1 VNRIDIENSDIYFY
15 TIFKIRKK
23 SNFMKTKFSYK
34 ESTMTEN
41 NTTTTEETSTP
52 EKSSLRDSIINNIAM
67 FLFSFSIMALE
78 TIFMHQLLIITNY
91 ITATFVISIAMIGIA
106 AGGFLS
112 FYLSRI
118 RGYAVMMIASLF
130 FIVSIPLSYYNI
142 IRIGEYQYPY
152 FLVLPFFFG
161 AVIVSLLFSRGNSNK
176 IYFTNLV
183 ASACGVIFPIISV
196 SSIKSENSLI
206 VLMFIPAVFILTL
219 VVGYRNIFAKIM
231 AVAISLPLIFGVG
244 FVLKQNMKLP
254 TEFTKTDFEQNI
266 IPTIKSSFDKNFMLS
281 KFKLSGD
288 KYVIGTTLYEKLRA
302 KYILN
307 DIQYNLIIEPSKLGI
322 FQDLYNKFGLNEL
335 GLTSCIDI
343 NCNIKP
349 DKKNLINPEKSWVAF
364 MKNANWKLIYSGD
377 DLMGKIDLF
386 AIDDRNIFFCTNG
399 IVLDTVDKNNG
410 TVYDPRV
417 PPIDDPKIFIIGLS
431 YDGIVKSAKR
441 QPGSTVSG
449 VEFSPVIMNIMME
462 NNKEGYCSV
471 FGNYPYKGLEA
482 HHAEGRYF
490 LSSNN
495 ETYDMI
501 TLMNLHYEFPTIA
514 TLAPEYLHTV
524 EATKMMLNKLSD
536 KGMVVYEEIIGNKR
550 VRYSFYKFLNTIKQS
565 MKEIGIK
572 NPNDHIIIFSWDF
585 WGPQRT
591 FQTVMIKKAP
601 FTDKELAAFGR
612 YHNVIAPRYDS
623 AITLHPK
630 MNTGSMYEKY
640 FRAEPSITSLKDYPD
655 ALTKKEYEQDI
666 LAKLENT
673 DEKKFIE
680 SKYKFNPTYNKF
692 YLIKS
697 QMTAADNTKIEAIM
711 DKVSFPYELDLSPVT
726 DNNPYP
732 FNIYKNKKEVR
743 DFLDIIL
750 KIAGVMMIPVLLLAV
765 FKYGSQRF
773 TLLGHT
779 VFFGLLGFGFM
790 LVEIVLM
797 QKYQN
802 FIGSPIYSTIVIF
815 GGLLL
820 FSGLGSFFSR
830 NFSKR
835 TLVICISI
843 IPLLILF
850 QSFFIGDVFQMFAK
864 FSFNSKLFIASGLI
878 FPLAFLMGMPFPHA
892 MEQVKQDVS
901 PEYATLMFGVNGV
914 LATVA
919 VSLSIFLNVS
929 YGMNYTL
936 MIGFVTYVA
945 AILLFMVIKK

>member
-1 VNRIDIENSDIYFY
+1 
-15 TIFKIRKK
+15 
-23 SNFMKTKFSYK
+23 
-34 ESTMTEN
+34 MTEN
-41 NTTTTEETSTP
+41 
-52 EKSSLRDSIINNIAM
+52 KSLRDSIINNIAM

-112 FYLSRI
+112 FYLARI
-118 RGYAVMMIASLF
+118 RGYAVMMIAALLF
-130 FIVSIPLSYYNI
+130 IASIPLSYYNI
-142 IRIGEYQYPY
+142 IRIGEYGYPY

-161 AVIVSLLFSRGNSNK
+161 AVIVSLLFTRGNSNK
-176 IYFTNLV
+176 IYFTNLA
-183 ASACGVIFPIISV
+183 ASAAGVIFPIISV
-196 SSIKSENSLI
+196 STIKSENSLI

-219 VVGYRNIFAKIM
+219 VIGYRNIFLKIL
-231 AVAISLPLIFGVG
+231 AAAISIPLIFGVG
-244 FVLKQNMKLP
+244 FILKENLKLP
-254 TEFTKTDFEQNI
+254 SEFTKTEFEQKI
-266 IPTIKSSFDKNFMLS
+266 LPTIKSKFDKDFMIS
-281 KFKLSGD
+281 KFTLTGD
-288 KYVIGTTLYEKLRA
+288 KYVVSDAYYDKMRA

-307 DIQYNLIIEPSKLGI
+307 DIGYTHIIDAEKCSLLKNTG
-322 FQDLYNKFGLNEL
+322 FAKY
-335 GLTSCIDI
+335 GLTNAIDI
-343 NCNIKP
+343 NYNIKP
-349 DKKNLINPEKSWVAF
+349 DEKNKIDGRKTWASH
-364 MKNANWKLIYSGD
+364 MKYANWKLIFSGD

-386 AIDDRNIFFCTNG
+386 AVDNNNIFFCTNG
-399 IVLDTVDKNNG
+399 IPLDTVDKGNG
-410 TVYDPRV
+410 TIYDPRV
-417 PPIDDPKIFIIGLS
+417 PQIDNPKIFIIGLS

-441 QPGSTVSG
+441 QENAKVSG

-462 NNKEGYCSV
+462 NNKEGYFSV
-471 FGNYPYKGLEA
+471 FGNYPYKGLDA
-482 HHAEGRYF
+482 YHAEGRYF

-501 TLMNLHYEFPTIA
+501 TLMNLHYEYPSIA

-524 EATKMMLNKLSD
+524 EATKMMLNKLTD
-536 KGMVVYEEIIGNKR
+536 KGMVVYEEIIETKR
-550 VRYSFYKFLNTIKQS
+550 ARLSFYKFLNTLKQS
-565 MKEIGIK
+565 MKEVGIK
-572 NPNDHIIIFSWDF
+572 NPDENIIIYAWDF
-585 WGPQRT
+585 WGTSKQ
-591 FQTVMIKKAP
+591 FQTILIKKVP
-601 FTDKELAAFGR
+601 FTDKELSKFAA
-612 YHNVIAPRYDS
+612 YHSVIAPKYGS
-623 AITLHPK
+623 EIFLHPRMK
-630 MNTGSMYEKY
+630 TGHAFERY
-640 FRAEPSITSLKDYPD
+640 FRAEPAIYYQKDYPD
-655 ALTKKEYEQDI
+655 GISKQEYESDI
-666 LAKLENT
+666 LAKIENPE
-673 DEKKFIE
+673 DKKFFE
-680 SKYKFNPTYNKF
+680 NKYRYSTTYSKYYILSKT
-692 YLIKS
+692 
-697 QMTAADNTKIEAIM
+697 MTNADNVRLESIL
-711 DKVSFPYELDLSPVT
+711 DKVNFPYELDLSPVT

-750 KIAGVMMIPVLLLAV
+750 KIAAVMLIPVLLLAV

-773 TLLGHT
+773 RLVGHT

-835 TLVICISI
+835 TLVICICI

-850 QSFFIGDVFQMFAK
+850 QSFFIGDVFQLFAK
-864 FSFNSKLFIASGLI
+864 FSFTSKLFIASGLI

-901 PEYATLMFGVNGV
+901 NEYATLMFGVNGV
-914 LATVA
+914 LATVG

-929 YGMNYTL
+929 YGMGYTL
-936 MIGFVTYVA
+936 MLGFITYVA
-945 AILLFMVIKK
+945 AILLFIVIKKAA